1 MPPRPFVAPAGLD
14 ALGHLPGERGWPM
27 LGHAVEF
34 LRDPRG
40 LTHRMH
46 AAHGKCYR
54 TGFLGI
60 VAVVLLGED
69 ALELVLR
76 DREQVFSSERGWSF
90 SLGRLFPNGLMLRDF
105 DVHRLHRRIMQVA
118 FKRDAL
124 SGYWATM
131 RPILER
137 GIAKTTT
144 LGYPWI
150 KQMTLD
156 AAGAIFLG
164 LEGEADL
171 RRVNQLFVDTML
183 AASAALRFD
192 WPGTTFARGLKA
204 RRELDAWVAELIPQR
219 RGGSQRDM
227 LTILCNTTTE
237 EGERFSDREIIDHII
252 FLLLA
257 AHDTTTSALTNL
269 MLELGR
275 RPEWQT
281 RLRQQSQAI
290 GALDEEA
297 IPKLSLVYDCFREV
311 LRLYPPVRAIPRRAL
326 RELEVNGHRIPANA
340 QMWLNVER
348 IQRDPKIYTNPDDF
362 DPERFADGRAEHKR
376 HRFGWIPFGAGAHT
390 CLGLQF
396 AELQVKMFMHL
407 LLTQYEW
414 SVEAGPMQ
422 YLPFIKPK
430 NDLPVQLKRLA
441 A

>member
-1 MPPRPFVAPAGLD
+1 MTSPRAAVSSFLQHIPGRDGLPF
-14 ALGHLPGERGWPM
+14 LGDTL
-27 LGHAVEF
+27 AFV
-34 LRDPRG
+34 RDPYGWTERA
-40 LTHRMH
+40 HRKYGPVVRSNMFFE
-46 AAHGKCYR
+46 ASVSVADPDFAER
-54 TGFLGI
+54 FLI
-60 VAVVLLGED
+60 D
-69 ALELVLR
+69 K
-76 DREQVFSSERGWSF
+76 DQNFSSQLGWANVFERFFG
-90 SLGRLFPNGLMLRDF
+90 GGLMLRDF